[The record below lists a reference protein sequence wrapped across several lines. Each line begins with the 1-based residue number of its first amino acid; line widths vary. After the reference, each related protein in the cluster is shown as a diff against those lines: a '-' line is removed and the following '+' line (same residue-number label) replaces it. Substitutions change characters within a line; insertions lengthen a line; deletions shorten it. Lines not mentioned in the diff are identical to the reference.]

1 MCHLSVFFV
10 RETEADHTN
19 TPDRVVQILEIDQN
33 EIHEKEEIAEPARIG
48 EENR

>member
-1 MCHLSVFFV
+1 MLSVFFV

-33 EIHEKEEIAEPARIG
+33 EIHEKEIAKPARIG
-48 EENR
+48 EEKR